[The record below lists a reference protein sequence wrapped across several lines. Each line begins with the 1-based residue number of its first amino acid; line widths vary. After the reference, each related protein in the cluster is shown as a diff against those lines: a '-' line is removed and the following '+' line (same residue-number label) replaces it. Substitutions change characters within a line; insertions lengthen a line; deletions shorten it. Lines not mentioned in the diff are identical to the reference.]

1 MAMGSF
7 SAGLSGLSA
16 NSVYLN
22 VIGNN
27 LANITTIGFKASAGQ
42 GFFVVNSP
50 NGATAYTRVG
60 NLQRATPP
68 VLADW
73 VLGETPIGAHA

>member
-22 VIGNN
+22 VI
-27 LANITTIGFKASAGQ
+27 AQ